1 MSQRVEI
8 GLAAGFLLAT
18 APLAATST
26 AGDFP
31 KCFSADRVGHCIE
44 VTVNGQRSTKIS
56 KKVKKALEDLG
67 ALDYRGEEIRY
78 ELATPLRGDLDV
90 RANFTPESAAYF
102 GPAPEMEVM
111 VVPLDGQ
118 SLDTSRMTSS
128 DPTVRV
134 GGGALVRSEDVVTG
148 RRLPPGRYLF
158 AVRMRGSSNWD
169 RQVLYFEVAE

>member
-1 MSQRVEI
+1 MSQRAGVRF
-8 GLAAGFLLAT
+8 AAGVLLVT
-18 APLAATST
+18 APLASTSI
-26 AGDFP
+26 AGDLP

-56 KKVKKALEDLG
+56 KRVRKALKDLG
-67 ALDYRGEEIRY
+67 ALNYRGEEIRY
-78 ELATPLRGDLDV
+78 ELASPLRGELDV

-102 GPAPEMEVM
+102 GSAPEMEVL

-118 SLDTSRMTSS
+118 SLDTSRMMST

-148 RRLPPGRYLF
+148 RTLPPGRYLF